1 MHTSSLRY
9 GPILGAGNDRALPSS
24 EVRVRYFD
32 PRTGEPCERKP
43 RPLGRD
49 RAAERIAARDAWAE
63 RDRAYRSAVDEAARV
78 QAEAAAR
85 RSSQRRGGRRP
96 RPVVVDGVAHP
107 SVNAAARAIGCA
119 PSHLSRKLNEGAVEH
134 MGHSVRYEEDR

>member
-1 MHTSSLRY
+1 MHASSLRY
-9 GPILGAGNDRALPSS
+9 GPIMGAGSDRVLPSS

-96 RPVVVDGVAHP
+96 RPVVEHRGGGVF
-107 SVNAAARAIGCA
+107 
-119 PSHLSRKLNEGAVEH
+119 HLSCGHDSTEHVKPDYCPTCGARV
-134 MGHSVRYEEDR
+134 VD